1 MKVVKLSDREGRFGL
16 IRRGDKTARVVPLV
30 DGSQIIR
37 INSSTIIVTGEIVAA
52 PKDLVEIPLLPKVV
66 RKEAAPS
73 LEGIDLTKWAI
84 LLEETT
90 SDFWICEISTDSGE
104 RQEFFSREELTQFVL
119 QKFQIDVASLKR
131 FWFEFQNKIIVVG
144 GLDEVFDCLRSDH
157 NSNAVSDGQSKAGLD
172 G

>member
-30 DGSQIIR
+30 DGGQIIR
-37 INSSTIIVTGEIVAA
+37 INSSTIILTGEVVAA

-73 LEGIDLTKWAI
+73 LAGIDLAKWAV

-90 SDFWICEISTDSGE
+90 SDFWVCEISTEAGE
-104 RQEFFSREELTQFVL
+104 RQEFPGREELTQFVL
-119 QKFQIDVASLKR
+119 QKFQIDVSSLKR
-131 FWFEFQNKIIVVG
+131 FWFEFQNKIVVVG
-144 GLDEVFDCLRSDH
+144 GLDEIFDCLRSDH
-157 NSNAVSDGQSKAGLD
+157 NSDALGDCRSQA
-172 G
+172 